1 MNNAQQRPLI
11 VFLFTLCIDFFIRFV
26 AYLHISTDIKNI
38 RSLGT
43 RFTVQHS
50 TVAISLWCTNLR
62 SLNDLFRTCVTN
74 IPAHEGRAKTVIK
87 RGRYQEFTED

>member
-11 VFLFTLCIDFFIRFV
+11 VFLFAFCIDFFIRFV

-43 RFTVQHS
+43 RFTV
-50 TVAISLWCTNLR
+50 
-62 SLNDLFRTCVTN
+62 
-74 IPAHEGRAKTVIK
+74 
-87 RGRYQEFTED
+87 